1 MPKCC
6 NSFVLAR
13 TANSA
18 CEMLPELQPKAA
30 KAKRYQVRIP
40 QPGCPALCRF
50 VTPLLVSTR
59 DWLIT
64 GQATLLPGFLWV
76 SAVTLA
82 LLFAG
87 WVLYRIAMPHLISR
101 MSA

>member
-1 MPKCC
+1 VIYP
-6 NSFVLAR
+6 V
-13 TANSA
+13 
-18 CEMLPELQPKAA
+18 PKATFA
-30 KAKRYQVRIP
+30 
-40 QPGCPALCRF
+40 GALIELNP

-64 GQATLLPGFLWV
+64 GQASLLPGFLWV

>member
-1 MPKCC
+1 MVAAQAWFFLTPVIYPVPRA
-6 NSFVLAR
+6 SFAATLI
-13 TANSA
+13 
-18 CEMLPELQPKAA
+18 ELNP
-30 KAKRYQVRIP
+30 
-40 QPGCPALCRF
+40 

-64 GQATLLPGFLWV
+64 GQASLLPGFLWV
-76 SAVTLA
+76 SAVTVV